1 MRNLPEV
8 IAGVLFGVG
17 ALIHLG
23 RVLCPFEVN
32 IGEFHFPMWAS
43 AVTFVL
49 AGLLSAWL
57 FRSRREV

>member
-32 IGEFHFPMWAS
+32 IGEFHLPMWAS